1 MTIQT
6 YLICPSKELNV
17 MISINMSAKRKDEKY
32 WGFTEKDGPDHF
44 GLIDTT
50 SEPEE
55 LAKEIVDNI
64 EKATGYILSASKLIE
79 ESNDEVV
86 VKVKSVSNVDHSRM
100 PVETLTLIIA
110 AYITNLKGY
119 GSRNKHG
126 SIELAFRT
134 EYTFLDTLYGIIDSI
149 IEHSNYRPEWYEHM
163 RFNSL
168 PIAGS
173 NEVEGNFRIAVAVA
187 NMLNVIGWERM
198 RDATGESG
206 EWLDKYG
213 TIDVKDMK

>member
-1 MTIQT
+1 
-6 YLICPSKELNV
+6 
-17 MISINMSAKRKDEKY
+17 MISINMSAARKDEKY
-32 WGFTEKDGPDHF
+32 LGLTEKDSPDPF

-50 SEPEE
+50 ADPEGV
-55 LAKEIVDNI
+55 AKEIVENI

-86 VKVKSVSNVDHSRM
+86 IKVKSVSNVDHSRM
-100 PVETLTLIIA
+100 PVETLVLIIA

-134 EYTFLDTLYGIIDSI
+134 EYTFFDTIYGLIASI

-163 RFNSL
+163 KFNHI
-168 PIAGS
+168 PVVGS
-173 NEVEGNFRIAVAVA
+173 NEMEGSFRIAVAVA

-213 TIDVKDMK
+213 TINISDLHT